1 MKKGFL
7 LLVAAGSMLVS
18 CGGGEEAKAADELC
32 DCYEGWMK
40 KSDEAGKSTSTDDLI
55 VGASEI
61 QDEMMKTLECE
72 KDWKAKWD
80 GKVDPDAVRKE
91 IKENHKD
98 VDAFFEGKGI
108 KL

>member
-18 CGGGEEAKAADELC
+18 CGGGEEAEAANELC

-40 KSDEAGKSTSTDDLI
+40 KSEEAGNATSTEDLLG
-55 VGASEI
+55 GASEM
-61 QDEMMKTLECE
+61 QDEMMKTLECAKE
-72 KDWKAKWD
+72 WKAKWD
-80 GKVDPDAVRKE
+80 GKVDPDGVREE

-98 VDAFFEGKGI
+98 VNKFFEDKGI